1 MRKHMLGFH
10 LLNDFNN
17 SIDIEIIYGINLII
31 RRNRGGLT
39 FKQTSHDEMNHL
51 QFLKSNRGSSKKKA
65 LFFLPRKIT
74 LPKKYPHEKLI
85 KF

>member
-1 MRKHMLGFH
+1 MLGSH
-10 LLNDFNN
+10 LLNDFNS

-51 QFLKSNRGSSKKKA
+51 QVRKSDRGSSKKKT

-74 LPKKYPHEKLI
+74 FPKKHTHEKLI